1 MADTYLS
8 MTQGLTN
15 STPVWYKL
23 PVKLSLIALRE
34 LTYYTKKRSV
44 FLSHN

>member
-1 MADTYLS
+1 MADTYVS
-8 MTQGLTN
+8 MTQILTN

-34 LTYYTKKRSV
+34 LRYYTKNRLA
-44 FLSHN
+44 FLSDT